1 VLSIISPTITTIYSY
16 KIIIAT
22 LLYSTAAEMI
32 KAAKDAE
39 KEHGKVRPERTAR

>member
-1 VLSIISPTITTIYSY
+1 MSIISPTTTIIYSY

-39 KEHGKVRPERTAR
+39 KEHGKVRP